1 MSGKNYLKNTKMSK
15 RKNQIQQELAILK
28 IDLNS
33 NYGVG
38 RYEEERCQ
46 KIFDRMLKLKEEIKF
61 INQNKDE

>member
-1 MSGKNYLKNTKMSK
+1 MSK
-15 RKNQIQQELAILK
+15 RENQIQQELAILK

-46 KIFDRMLKLKEEIKF
+46 KIFDRMNILRKELKSL
-61 INQNKDE
+61 NQNKDEQG

>member
-1 MSGKNYLKNTKMSK
+1 MSK
-15 RKNQIQQELAILK
+15 RINQIQQELAILK

-38 RYEEERCQ
+38 RYEEERCK
-46 KIFDRMLKLKEEIKF
+46 KIFNRILKLKEELKS

>member
-1 MSGKNYLKNTKMSK
+1 MSN
-15 RKNQIQQELAILK
+15 RKNQIRQELAILK

-46 KIFDRMLKLKEEIKF
+46 KIFDRILKLKEELKSL
-61 INQNKDE
+61 NQNKDDLEL

>member
-1 MSGKNYLKNTKMSK
+1 MSK

-38 RYEEERCQ
+38 RYEEKRCQ
-46 KIFDRMLKLKEEIKF
+46 KIFDRIVKLKEELKLL
-61 INQNKDE
+61 NQNKDEL